1 MDRAHRI
8 LIIRESITKIAKIL
22 TDNKVIVTQSG
33 VKAFVTYDEKT
44 MQATR
49 VNIPMIPD
57 DASDELI
64 DAVQG
69 FLDHEISKVLFADSK
84 SALRAKYEKLAGIHS
99 PIESLFCENEMMQ
112 KFPGS
117 RANLDHMHRTFVD
130 RFIEPAY
137 QKALAEGA
145 SEEELFRILAVPAL
159 RAWGGQKFFQ
169 DYMSDKWGRIAG
181 IQSQLDPVAKKI
193 RGIKKPE
200 ECFDLA
206 REIRNIVEGEPE
218 AGDGDN
224 PFGDEDPSRDGKGRD
239 KGDGRR
245 RPKMPSAEKEKP
257 EESEEG
263 DGDSSGE
270 GKGDGDEEESEEG
283 AGSGGD
289 AGDAGDDEDEGAGED
304 GAAAEGESNGDSEA
318 DAAEASPPKLSED
331 GEVSQ
336 SEYAG
341 STIMKNF
348 DWDRTIDIDTEF
360 GNYVTDLCSESFDE
374 ESYTVF
380 TRDWDSFEPPKIPRN
395 YDPKWVS
402 DMEDTVQGM
411 VGPIARDLERAFT
424 ARNKTLWQQ
433 GTRSGR
439 LSTQNLYRLS
449 CGDDQVFKKKIE
461 HKTREVDVSLVIDC
475 SGSMGGSKIQTA
487 MAAAWVMSEVLD
499 KLGVKH
505 EIIGFTTKYHE
516 SKDQPLYDEFN
527 RLWSEGK
534 RFDRH
539 EPIYMPVFKSFD
551 ERFSIE
557 VKKRMVS
564 LPRVSG
570 VLIQNIDGE
579 SVQYAYERLMKR
591 SGKGKMMIVFSDGM
605 PAAGVHSGKL
615 NRHLKTTVKAIEAK
629 GVNIVGVG
637 IMSNSVQSFYRK
649 NVTLNNIADLP
660 GETLKQLRE
669 ALLAS

>member
-22 TDNKVIVTQSG
+22 TDNRVIVTQSG
-33 VKAFVTYDEKT
+33 LKAFVTYDEKT

-57 DASDELI
+57 DASEELI
-64 DAVQG
+64 EAVQG
-69 FLDHEISKVLFADSK
+69 FLDHEISKVLFADPK
-84 SALRAKYEKLAGIHS
+84 SALRAKYEKLNGIHS

-117 RANLDHMHRTFVD
+117 RGNLDHMHRTFVD
-130 RFIEPAY
+130 RFVEPAY

-193 RGIKKPE
+193 KGIKKPE

-206 REIRNIVEGEPE
+206 REIRNIVEGEHE
-218 AGDGDN
+218 GGDGHN
-224 PFGDEDPSRDGKGRD
+224 PFGDEDPSGKGGRGKD
-239 KGDGRR
+239 KGTGGRK
-245 RPKMPSAEKEKP
+245 PKTPSAEKEKL
-257 EESEEG
+257 EEEEEG
-263 DGDSSGE
+263 DGGSGSGE
-270 GKGDGDEEESEEG
+270 ESDEDGDGAS
-283 AGSGGD
+283 AGGD
-289 AGDAGDDEDEGAGED
+289 GGDDSGDDAEDGAGED
-304 GAAAEGESNGDSEA
+304 DSAAEGDSNGDSEA
-318 DAAEASPPKLSED
+318 DASTAAPPKLSED
-331 GEVSQ
+331 GETAQ
-336 SEYAG
+336 TEYAG

-348 DWDRTIDIDTEF
+348 DWDRVCDIDTEF
-360 GNYVTDLCSESFDE
+360 GNYVTDLCSDTFDE

-380 TRDWDSFEPPKIPRN
+380 TREWDSFEPPKIPRSF
-395 YDPKWVS
+395 DPKWIEE
-402 DMEDTVQGM
+402 MEELVQGM

-433 GTRSGR
+433 GTRSGK
-439 LSTQNLYRLS
+439 LSTPNLYRLT
-449 CGDDQVFKKKIE
+449 CGEDQVFKKKIE

-475 SGSMGGSKIQTA
+475 SGSMSGSKIQTA

-499 KLGVKH
+499 KIGVKH

-516 SKDQPLYDEFN
+516 DKDRPLYDEWAA
-527 RLWSEGK
+527 LSHAGK
-534 RFDRH
+534 QFDRH
-539 EPIYMPVFKSFD
+539 EPIYMPVFKGFD

-605 PAAGVHSGKL
+605 PAAGISSSKL

-637 IMSNSVQSFYRK
+637 IMSNSVQQFYRK
-649 NVTLNNIADLP
+649 NVPLNNIADLP